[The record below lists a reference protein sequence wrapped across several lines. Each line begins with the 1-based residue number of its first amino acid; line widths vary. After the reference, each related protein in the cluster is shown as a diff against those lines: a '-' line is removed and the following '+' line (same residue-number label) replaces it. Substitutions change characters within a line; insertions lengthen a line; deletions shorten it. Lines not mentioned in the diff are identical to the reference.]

1 MKRIVSVLLT
11 LSMLVALLAAPTL
24 TASAATYANTSDLWT
39 ANTQELFATAGTATI
54 DGFVDSDWDRAY
66 TMRLDRSHMVLNGAT
81 YNMSVKAD
89 YYVMWD
95 STNLYILSEYFDE
108 TLNRW
113 TDAPTD
119 NWTDSNGSA
128 DGGDHQD
135 CVAYYITLPQASSDD
150 SKKNDGAVYQI
161 FVSVGNATEKGKAV
175 DSLVFGR
182 AKYYQKGN
190 NGTTVS
196 AGWDYAYNDGTT
208 AFDTVVSKTML
219 TSTGYLTE
227 TAIPWDLLD
236 GYNSE
241 AFTPTEGTTIG
252 FAFTLNN
259 GNGNGWSNAGASD
272 NGGYMKM
279 NLVNFNRTEPPLIA
293 DYSWYDQSQ
302 TEFTITTAAELLG
315 LVELTN
321 IHGGISKT
329 HTLNDKIGSADAS
342 TLTSGKTFKLGANI
356 NLNPGT
362 TFHADGTWT
371 GNDPVSGW
379 GAIQAFCGT
388 FDGCGY
394 TVSGMY
400 APYGLANG
408 SHADEFGFIGRMRTG
423 ATVKNLNLTNGYL
436 AASGEDTVGS
446 VVGVVHGSKG
456 NGNLYITNVT
466 SNVVVV
472 AAAQWSS
479 KVGGI
484 YGQAYTGSGV
494 TNTLYMTNVSYT
506 ATSAGN
512 AKWTWKG
519 GSLAGRANSSGG
531 GCVNVVFKNC
541 YAAPDLT
548 KYTGI
553 SDAANGVISFISDA
567 AYIQETEASENKFT
581 VRILGLVDESELGL
595 DSVGLKV
602 TVTYNN
608 GETETTF
615 EPKVLNSGKVYKTV
629 SANGTNVEVSTLE
642 GDYEY
647 AYGAVITNIPA
658 KATDTVKID
667 VKITRVVG
675 GAALESNC
683 TYSATYVGGEL
694 QP

>member
-1 MKRIVSVLLT
+1 MKRIVSVLLM
-11 LSMLVALLAAPTL
+11 LSMLVALLAVPTV

-39 ANTQELFATAGTATI
+39 ANTQELYATAGSATI
-54 DGFVDSDWDRAY
+54 DGVKDSAWANAY

-108 TLNRW
+108 NLNRW
-113 TDAPTD
+113 TDAPID
-119 NWTDSNGSA
+119 NMTDSNGKA

-161 FVSVGNATEKGKAV
+161 YVSVGNATEKGKAV
-175 DSLVFGR
+175 NSLVFGR
-182 AKYYQKGN
+182 ARYYQKGN
-190 NGTTVS
+190 NGTTAPAV
-196 AGWDYAYNDGTT
+196 WDYAYNDGTT
-208 AFDTVVSKTML
+208 AFDAVTSKTML
-219 TSTGYLTE
+219 TDTGYLTE

-241 AFTPTEGTTIG
+241 AFTPTAETTIG

-259 GNGNGWSNAGASD
+259 GDGHGWSNAGPSD
-272 NGGYMKM
+272 NGGYMRMK
-279 NLVNFNRTEPPLIA
+279 LVNTNRTAQPLIA
-293 DYSWYDQSQ
+293 DYSWYDKTQN
-302 TEFTITTAAELLG
+302 EFTITTAAELLG

-321 IHGGISKT
+321 IHGSVSKT
-329 HTLNDKIGSADAS
+329 HTLNDKIGSADAT

-371 GNDPVSGW
+371 GNAPVSGW

-388 FDGCGY
+388 FDGQGY

-408 SHADEFGFIGRMRTG
+408 S
-423 ATVKNLNLTNGYL
+423 
-436 AASGEDTVGS
+436 
-446 VVGVVHGSKG
+446 
-456 NGNLYITNVT
+456 
-466 SNVVVV
+466 
-472 AAAQWSS
+472 
-479 KVGGI
+479 
-484 YGQAYTGSGV
+484 
-494 TNTLYMTNVSYT
+494 
-506 ATSAGN
+506 
-512 AKWTWKG
+512 
-519 GSLAGRANSSGG
+519 GG

-541 YAAPDLT
+541 YAASDLT
-548 KYTGI
+548 KYTGT
-553 SDAANGVISFISDA
+553 SDAANGVISFASDA
-567 AYIQETEASENKFT
+567 AYIQSTEAAENKFD
-581 VRILGLVDESELGL
+581 VRILGLIDEAELGL
-595 DSVGLKV
+595 GSVGMKV
-602 TVTYNN
+602 TVTYTN
-608 GETETTF
+608 GATTPATVTTF
-615 EPKVLNSGKVYKTV
+615 ETKVLDGVTKVYKTV
-629 SANGTNVEVSTLE
+629 RANGTDIEISTLE

-647 AYGAVITNIPA
+647 AYGAVLTNVPA

-667 VKITRVVG
+667 VKITRVVD

-683 TYSATYVGGEL
+683 TYSATYVGGDL
-694 QP
+694 Q